1 MSIDIPKTGY
11 PSIDK
16 PWLKFY
22 SKEAISAP
30 LPTLSL
36 YEYIYEKNRNFPDGI
51 AIRYFGSK
59 ITFREMFLKIES
71 VSNAFISAGVKPKDV
86 VAVCLPAVPESVYII
101 YALNRIGAIPNM
113 LDPRYNESLLE
124 YCLEEAPCTL
134 LLTYDG
140 CYEKFLRLS
149 KNICPQKIVSISPL
163 ISVPPAL
170 RFIASLKQKKV
181 KLQIT
186 KHVLWNTFLKQANQK
201 AEPYTGWKQNDC
213 CIILHTGGTT
223 GNPKGVML
231 SNYSINAIA
240 HQYNMLVAP
249 QRGES
254 LLDIIPPFASYGVCT
269 SMHMPLSLGLSIEMI
284 PKFDPN
290 QFGDLLAKYKP
301 NYVMGV
307 PSFYESMLSN
317 KKLQHSD
324 MSYLYS
330 AACGGDSVS
339 IPIEKRINDFL
350 EQHHSPA
357 HVDMGY
363 GMSEMSATACVCV
376 SFKGI
381 HSPGSIGIP
390 FVNTVFKI
398 IKQDSMEE
406 CKYGEIGEICISGPG
421 MMLGYLKNPE
431 LTEKTIRKH
440 TDGMKWVHTGDLGHI
455 SKEGFLFHDGRI
467 KRMIVRYDG
476 FKIYPSA
483 VEQAIM
489 KSPDVQSCAVI
500 KFSKEGLGT
509 MPKAYIILKNK
520 VQSTDKIL
528 KEILNYCHEDLAERS
543 VPQDFEFVEQLPLT
557 SMGKID
563 YRALEDETN
572 K

>member
-1 MSIDIPKTGY
+1 MSMANAKTGF

-16 PWLKFY
+16 PWLSFY
-22 SKEAISAP
+22 SEEAISAP
-30 LPTLSL
+30 LPNSSL
-36 YEYIYEKNRNFPDGI
+36 YEYIYEKNKDSLDGI

-59 ITFREMFLKIES
+59 ISFREMFSKIES
-71 VSNAFISAGVKPKDV
+71 VSNAFVASGVKPKDV

-113 LDPRYNESLLE
+113 LDPRYNEGLLE
-124 YCLEEAPCTL
+124 YCLKEAPSSL

-140 CYEKFLRLS
+140 CYEKFMKIS
-149 KNICPQKIVSISPL
+149 KSVCPQKIVSISAL
-163 ISVPPAL
+163 VSVPPAL
-170 RFIASLKQKKV
+170 RIIGSLRQKKN
-181 KLQIT
+181 KLQT
-186 KHVLWNTFLKQANQK
+186 AEHVLWNAFLKSTNLK
-201 AEPYTGWKQNDC
+201 AQPYNGWKQNDC

-249 QRGES
+249 KRGES

-290 QFGDLLAKYKP
+290 KFGDLLAKYKP

-317 KKLQHSD
+317 KKLQNSD

-339 IPIEKRINDFL
+339 VPTEKKINDFL
-350 EQHHSPA
+350 EQRNSPA

-390 FVNTVFKI
+390 FVKTVFKI
-398 IKQDSMEE
+398 IDPESMEE
-406 CKYGEIGEICISGPG
+406 CKYNETGEICISGPG

-431 LTEKTIRKH
+431 LTEKTIRIH
-440 TDGMKWVHTGDLGHI
+440 SDRLKWVHSGDLGHI
-455 SKEGFLFHDGRI
+455 SEKGFLFHDGRI

-489 KSPDVQSCAVI
+489 KHPDVQSCAVI
-500 KFSKEGLGT
+500 KYSKAGLGT
-509 MPKAYIILKNK
+509 MPKAYIILKTK
-520 VQSTDKIL
+520 IQSTDKIL
-528 KEILNYCHEDLAERS
+528 GEILNYCHEDLAERS
-543 VPQDFEFVEQLPLT
+543 IPQDFEFVDQLPL
-557 SMGKID
+557 MGKID
-563 YRALEDETN
+563 YRALEDEAN
-572 K
+572 R